1 MTPSPRPW
9 LMRIVRQPLTDNV
22 YFIQI
27 DDADGNKV
35 CAFSTHASVG
45 GRGVEQGI
53 VDAKLIVALVN
64 SPAAAA
70 FEGEARHAAPTEIP
84 ETEPAPAGDSP
95 RLL

>member
-9 LMRIVRQPLTDNV
+9 VMRIVRQPLTENV

-27 DDADGNKV
+27 DDAEGRKV
-35 CAFSTHASVG
+35 ATLSTHSSVG
-45 GRGVEQGI
+45 GRGVDQAI
-53 VDAKLIVALVN
+53 ADARLIVALAN

-70 FEGEARHAAPTEIP
+70 FEGEARHAAPAEIP
-84 ETEPAPAGDSP
+84 QADRATAGDTP